1 VIWIALCARAR
12 GDTRPS
18 SSLPAEEGR
27 HMQIHDFAGMTG
39 EEREALSRVL
49 EAYESR
55 RDALDWSYEMVP
67 LTEERLPVYAAS

>member
-1 VIWIALCARAR
+1 
-12 GDTRPS
+12 
-18 SSLPAEEGR
+18 
-27 HMQIHDFAGMTG
+27 MQIHDFAGMTG

-67 LTEERLPVYAAS
+67 LTEERLPAYAAS